1 MNNSQFRIIIV
12 LLEIANLVLS
22 FDLAY
27 LPYFM
32 DTIIDALE
40 NEDEYIKNQGT
51 LILLKTVK
59 KDNFKAVL
67 KQLKN

>member
-1 MNNSQFRIIIV
+1 MNSSHFRIIIV

-22 FDLAY
+22 IDLSY

-40 NEDEYIKNQGT
+40 NEDDYIKSQGT
-51 LILLKTVK
+51 
-59 KDNFKAVL
+59 
-67 KQLKN
+67 